1 MIPVENLI
9 FLAYLLSNNGYDC
22 WLGNSRGSDYGLK
35 HKFQPKNSKEF
46 WNFSFHEI
54 GFYDLPKIFDYVLAK
69 TKAEKF
75 YVVAHSQ
82 GCTSLMVL
90 LSLRPQY
97 NDKIIQG
104 HLMAPAVFMNHLPH
118 PFIRFFASEFNAFVE
133 RYKNYDIMSSTQ
145 IMKFIEP
152 INSFLCQPNS
162 LIINMCTNIV
172 SMVCGRNDNGTETDI
187 KILPVLTKYLSHA
200 ASTKQF
206 HHFIQLYH
214 SGKFQYYDYQ
224 HENRKNYNQTHPPE
238 YPLKNVKAPM
248 HLYSGVNDMLVA
260 EKDIERLKEVLNNV
274 VTYKSMKNY
283 NHCDFLYGRNSRNIV
298 YQNIVNALSKASK

>member
-1 MIPVENLI
+1 MLS
-9 FLAYLLSNNGYDC
+9 AYLLANYGFDC

-35 HKFQPKNSKEF
+35 HKTLSSQSKEF

-54 GFYDLPKIFDYVLAK
+54 GYYDLPAMIDYMLK
-69 TKAEKF
+69 QTKSEKF
-75 YVVAHSQ
+75 YVIGHSQ

-104 HLMAPAVFMNHLPH
+104 HMMAPAVFMKDLPH

-152 INSFLCQPNS
+152 INSFLCQHNS
-162 LIINMCTNIV
+162 PIINMCTNIL
-172 SMVCGRNDNGTETDI
+172 SMVCGRNDNGTETDT

-200 ASTKQF
+200 VSTKQF
-206 HHFIQLYH
+206 HHFIQLYR
-214 SGKFQYYDYQ
+214 SGRFQFYDYQ
-224 HENRKNYNQTHPPE
+224 SQNRKIYNSTFPPE
-238 YPLKNVKAPM
+238 YPLENVKAPIY
-248 HLYSGVNDMLVA
+248 LYSGVNDMLVA
-260 EKDIERLKEVLNNV
+260 EKDIERLRYVLSNV
-274 VTYKSMKNY
+274 VSYKSNKNY
-283 NHCDFLYGRNSRNIV
+283 NHCDFLYGRNSRSVVYENIL
-298 YQNIVNALSKASK
+298 NSLSNRVLKYEAN